1 MAATYN
7 QIAARGLERISGLSE
22 GLFAV
27 AMTLIVLEIRVP
39 DLGPTHSDAAL
50 WTGLV
55 ALGPRFL
62 TYLLSFLT
70 LGIFWSG
77 QQTQLNYF
85 ARADRHLAWIHLGL
99 LATVALLPFSTSLLA
114 DYIELRLALL
124 VYWANIAAF
133 GVFIYGIWA
142 YATRAGLL
150 KEDADAMVSAAIR
163 RRMVGAQARPIN
175 LNTISPFAALWIF
188 STFLSIA
195 FIVLVQLNFAIA
207 PRVRFLSQL

>member
-7 QIAARGLERISGLSE
+7 QIAARGLERISGLSD

-133 GVFIYGIWA
+133 GVFIYGSWA
-142 YATRAGLL
+142 TPPEPACSRRTPTPGY
-150 KEDADAMVSAAIR
+150 R
-163 RRMVGAQARPIN
+163 RRSGDA
-175 LNTISPFAALWIF
+175 WW
-188 STFLSIA
+188 
-195 FIVLVQLNFAIA
+195 A
-207 PRVRFLSQL
+207 PRPSTRWVLPCGSSVPS

>member
-133 GVFIYGIWA
+133 GVFIYGSWA

-163 RRMVGAQARPIN
+163 RRMVGAQA
-175 LNTISPFAALWIF
+175 LYAVGAALWIF